1 MKRPSYSTQ
10 KVRRNKTRSINIK
23 LASET
28 VREQRLR
35 EDAASRKKLAWID
48 EVVAEFHNEE
58 DAKKKMSATKWTPEL
73 VHDLLRLRD
82 EGVPV
87 PQIAERLGVDVKAVR
102 NKIMYLKKSQ
112 VKKEESKMETDVKT
126 APDPLLDELI
136 FGAFDQAIAMCIED
150 KLPVKRH
157 WRQVLGRIEE
167 QLAGCAAIV
176 REHPAAEE
184 HLTALVAVI
193 ASDELRAR
201 ETAPAGGN
209 PDEA

>member
-1 MKRPSYSTQ
+1 MRRPSYSTQ
-10 KVRRNKTRSINIK
+10 KVRREKTRNINLK
-23 LASET
+23 LAGET
-28 VREQRLR
+28 VRENRLR
-35 EDAASRKKLAWID
+35 EDAARRKKLAWID
-48 EVVAEFHNEE
+48 QVVKEFHNEE

-73 VHDLLRLRD
+73 VHDLLQLRE
-82 EGVPV
+82 EGLTA

-102 NKIMYLKKSQ
+102 NKIMNLKKSQ
-112 VKKEESKMETDVKT
+112 VKKEESKMETDVKP

-193 ASDELRAR
+193 ASDELRAK

>member
-1 MKRPSYSTQ
+1 MST
-10 KVRRNKTRSINIK
+10 
-23 LASET
+23 
-28 VREQRLR
+28 
-35 EDAASRKKLAWID
+35 
-48 EVVAEFHNEE
+48 
-58 DAKKKMSATKWTPEL
+58 TKWTPEL
-73 VHDLLRLRD
+73 VHDLLRLRE

-87 PQIAERLGVDVKAVR
+87 PQIAEQLGVDVKSVR

-112 VKKEESKMETDVKT
+112 VKKEESKLETDVKPT
-126 APDPLLDELI
+126 PDPLLDELI
-136 FGAFDQAIAMCIED
+136 FDAFDQATAVCIED

-176 REHPAAEE
+176 REHPGAAE

-193 ASDELRAR
+193 ASDELRAK

>member
-1 MKRPSYSTQ
+1 MLQ
-10 KVRRNKTRSINIK
+10 
-23 LASET
+23 
-28 VREQRLR
+28 LR
-35 EDAASRKKLAWID
+35 E
-48 EVVAEFHNEE
+48 
-58 DAKKKMSATKWTPEL
+58 
-73 VHDLLRLRD
+73 
-82 EGVPV
+82 EGLTA

-102 NKIMYLKKSQ
+102 NKIMNLKKSQ
-112 VKKEESKMETDVKT
+112 VKKEESKMETDVKP

-193 ASDELRAR
+193 ASDELRAK